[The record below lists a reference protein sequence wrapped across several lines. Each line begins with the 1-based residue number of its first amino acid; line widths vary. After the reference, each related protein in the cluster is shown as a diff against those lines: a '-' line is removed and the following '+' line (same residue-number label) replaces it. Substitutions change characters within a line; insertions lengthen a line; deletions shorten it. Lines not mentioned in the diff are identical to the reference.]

1 MASKRISAVLKII
14 EWIRDGR
21 PGSVEDVTALRKKA
35 FQGLALEKDTNESTV
50 RDMCHRQLRLTKD
63 EAYSIDDFD
72 HGVWAWLQSGDAG
85 MRKRIEKCVGQRT
98 SGEDLAAVQALFSV
112 STPNSIGRAKSPV
125 PPTVMPLPGVTT
137 SDPTWAQRVTLLED
151 CVAWIE
157 LDQGQP
163 SIVVASIGGGQKRRT
178 GLGLLVRGL
187 RRFVV
192 PLAIGYHATG
202 KQFVD
207 LPDLSPDLRWED
219 DDPGAVLERSVDR
232 IPGANQGS
240 RLRFRFSGVTVEQ
253 LFAFLRRLVPAS
265 GREIVDHVHRT
276 LTASGL
282 TFTREQIADFYLSL
296 RTKPFVLLAG
306 ISGTGKSLL
315 PRRFA
320 RACGFPCDLIPV
332 RPDWSDPG
340 DLLGYRNLKDAFV
353 PGRLLPVIVRAWSQ
367 PDRPHFVVLDEMNLA
382 RVEHYFA
389 DVLSLLETRTR
400 RDGRIET
407 DDLLKLDPDGL
418 IQGEASEREAL
429 QAQLR
434 RGPIRIPSNLCFIGT
449 VNMDESTHPFS
460 RKVLDRAMT
469 LEFNEVDLNNIQA
482 MTGDPPVPLDVPETS
497 LLADRLGL
505 AEVWTGNEEHFF
517 PAIGLL
523 TELNKTLRLCN
534 SQVGF
539 RVRDEIC
546 IYLHHA
552 RMQDLLPPHAALDLA
567 IHHKIL
573 PRLQGGV
580 ELTEPLR
587 LVREVLTRHALGRCL
602 QKIDEME
609 QRLRDTSYTA
619 FWS

>member
-1 MASKRISAVLKII
+1 MASERISTVLKVI
-14 EWIRDGR
+14 ERIRDGR

-35 FQGLALEKDTNESTV
+35 FQGLALEKKTNESTV

-63 EAYSIDDFD
+63 EPYSIDDFD
-72 HGVWAWLQSGDAG
+72 RGVWSWLQNGSTG
-85 MRKRIEKCVGQRT
+85 MRQRIEKCVGQRT
-98 SGEDLAAVQALFSV
+98 SGADLAAVKALFSA
-112 STPNSIGRAKSPV
+112 P
-125 PPTVMPLPGVTT
+125 PPTPMTGARSPAPPAALPLPGVTA
-137 SDPTWAQRVTLLED
+137 SGPPWGQRVTLLED
-151 CVAWIE
+151 CVAWVE

-163 SIVVASIGGGQKRRT
+163 SIVVGSIGGGQKRRM

-187 RRFVV
+187 RRFAA

-202 KQFVD
+202 KPFVE
-207 LPDLSPDLRWED
+207 LPDVPSDLQWED
-219 DDPGAVLERSVDR
+219 DDPGAALEGSAGR

-240 RLRFRFSGVTVEQ
+240 RLRFRFADVTVEE
-253 LFAFLRRLVPAS
+253 LFAFLRRLVPTS

-276 LTASGL
+276 LVASGL
-282 TFTREQIADFYLSL
+282 TFTQEQVADFYLSL

-320 RACGFPCDLIPV
+320 RACGFRCDLIPV

-340 DLLGYRNLKDAFV
+340 DLLGYRNLKDAFI

-407 DDLLKLDPDGL
+407 DDLLNLDPDGL
-418 IQGEASEREAL
+418 IQGEASERQAL

-434 RGPIRIPSNLCFIGT
+434 RGPIRIPPNLCFIGT

-469 LEFNEVDLNNIQA
+469 LEFNEVDLTSIQA
-482 MTGDPPVPLDVPETS
+482 MKADLPAPMAVPETS

-505 AEVWTGNEEHFF
+505 AEVWTGNENYFA

-552 RMQDLLPPHAALDLA
+552 RVQSLLTPEVALDLA

-587 LVREVLTRHALGRCL
+587 LVREILTRHALGRCQ